1 MKKFLAF
8 VLIALV
14 AFSASAFA
22 AKADHTYNP
31 ATMLNNK
38 LEEGAQS
45 GGYFAKAPSQ
55 LLRGTHNLAFGWSD
69 ILTDMFQP
77 PIGIGTAMSPLTG
90 TATALARTTSGVVD
104 LLTFWIPGVHGFS
117 V

>member
-1 MKKFLAF
+1 MKKLVTFLL
-8 VLIALV
+8 VALV
-14 AFSASAFA
+14 AFSIPAFA
-22 AKADHTYNP
+22 AKVDHTHNP

-38 LEEGAQS
+38 LEEGAAN

-55 LLRGTHNLAFGWSD
+55 LLRGTHNVAFGWSD
-69 ILTDMFQP
+69 IVSDLFQP
-77 PIGIGTAMSPLTG
+77 PIGIGTAMGPLTG
-90 TATALARTTSGVVD
+90 TATAIARTGSGVVD

>member
-1 MKKFLAF
+1 MKKFVAF
-8 VLIALV
+8 FLIALV
-14 AFSASAFA
+14 AFSVSGFA
-22 AKADHTYNP
+22 AKVEHTYNP

-38 LEEGAQS
+38 LEEGASS

-55 LLRGTHNLAFGWSD
+55 LLRGTHNVAFGWSD
-69 ILTDMFQP
+69 ILTDLFQP

-90 TATALARTTSGVVD
+90 TATAIARTTSGVVD
-104 LLTFWIPGVHGFS
+104 LVTFWIPGVRGFS

>member
-1 MKKFLAF
+1 MKKLVAF
-8 VLIALV
+8 FLIALV
-14 AFSASAFA
+14 AFSVSAFA
-22 AKADHTYNP
+22 AKVENTHNP

-38 LEEGAQS
+38 LEEGAAS

-55 LLRGTHNLAFGWSD
+55 LLRGTHNVAFGWSD
-69 ILTDMFQP
+69 IVTDLFQP

-90 TATALARTTSGVVD
+90 TATAIARTTSGVVD
-104 LLTFWIPGVHGFS
+104 LVTFWIPGVHGFS